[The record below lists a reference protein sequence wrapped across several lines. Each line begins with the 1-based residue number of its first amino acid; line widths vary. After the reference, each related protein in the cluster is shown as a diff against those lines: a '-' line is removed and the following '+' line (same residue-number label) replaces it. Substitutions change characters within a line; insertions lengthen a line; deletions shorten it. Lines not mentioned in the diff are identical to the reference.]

1 MTKRRT
7 AAQRETMEYLSNP
20 GPAKPGQSLTP
31 WKVVVQLIEPYYLGV
46 FFRTQRERH
55 LTELRER
62 ADGGLI
68 DRHIEA
74 GDILIFDLTKTA
86 PDDGAIVFVRDD
98 DGTALARVLR
108 RTPTGVEF
116 HPAAPGYPVLTGAR
130 QVYGTLAGVV
140 RAYDREDAD
149 AAEGD
154 DSAD

>member
-1 MTKRRT
+1 VTKQPRD
-7 AAQRETMEYLSNP
+7 LSDP
-20 GPAKPGQSLTP
+20 GPAKPGRALTV

-55 LTELRER
+55 LTNMPDR
-62 ADGGLI
+62 ADGGLTG
-68 DRHIEA
+68 RHIAA
-74 GDILIFDLTKTA
+74 GDILLFDLTKTA
-86 PDDGAIVFVRDD
+86 PDDGAIVYVRDD
-98 DGTALARVLR
+98 DGTDLARVLR

-140 RAYDREDAD
+140 RAYDCEEDD

-154 DSAD
+154 EAATG